1 MFDFWNWDI
10 FDFWKD
16 WKYKSTGRRVWVLIL
31 TGLIG
36 APMLYVAAIL
46 LEFWACFF
54 SCGNACR
61 DYDGEPHCALPIWT
75 PANFGYTFLFLSIAG
90 IIIGIIYAIA
100 VGTQEARDNLKDT
113 IERET
118 KNRKQSIS
126 SASSTV
132 GNTKSKSDKIV
143 SLIKTAEKTIVSTRA
158 RKILEE
164 AAIVANTSALAM
176 EEADKISKKAIGK
189 TSKWASKNAQ
199 HAEDV
204 SRLLEKDVDTAYDL
218 YNQATREEGD
228 WNRIQQE
235 ARDAEKNA
243 KDAKDDAEKEVATVE
258 KMVFVSATA
267 KDAADK
273 AIYALSKAK
282 DAAAETVK
290 RADAVAR
297 ATSAQNAQ
305 IEVFQVKYSEKRAL
319 VERKI
324 AVEEAEIAIEAE
336 KQIKNDKN
344 REKKK
349 THPFFSANS

>member
-1 MFDFWNWDI
+1 MFDFW
-10 FDFWKD
+10 KE
-16 WKYKSTGRRVWVLIL
+16 WKYKSTGQRVWVLIL

-36 APMLYVAAIL
+36 APVLYVAAFL
-46 LEFWACFF
+46 LETLVWFCDCFQ
-54 SCGNACR
+54 CR
-61 DYDGEPHCALPIWT
+61 GFENWVCNESRTCVIQPIWT
-75 PANFGYTFLFLSIAG
+75 GVAFGGTFAFLSIAG
-90 IIIGIIYAIA
+90 IIIAIIYAIA
-100 VGTQEARDNLKDT
+100 AGTQQARDNLKDT

-118 KNRKQSIS
+118 RNRKQSIS

-143 SLIKTAEKTIVSTRA
+143 SLIKAAEKTIVSTRA

-164 AAIVANTSALAM
+164 AAIVANTSVLEM

-199 HAEDV
+199 HAENV

-235 ARDAEKNA
+235 ASDAEKNA
-243 KDAKDDAEKEVATVE
+243 KNAKDDAEKEVATVE

-273 AIYALSKAK
+273 AIYALAKAK

-305 IEVFQVKYSEKRAL
+305 IEVFQAKYSEKRAL

-324 AVEEAEIAIEAE
+324 AVEEAKIAIGAE
-336 KQIKNDKN
+336 GTNK
-344 REKKK
+344 E
-349 THPFFSANS
+349 